1 MNKIGSSSAYY
12 IAIKLA
18 SQLSVCA
25 IVWQSYDN
33 CVPKNVT
40 QQIKF
45 QHERSSTTYK
55 KILAQIWRT
64 LKRKISATCCF
75 TTRYAD
81 FGGERGIRT
90 PGTLQYAGFQD
101 RCIRP
106 LCHLSNSLDCI
117 AAALSIVTFRF
128 TFAGAKVV
136 INVGFAKL
144 FIKKFH
150 KKVKKSGSS
159 LYI

>member
-64 LKRKISATCCF
+64 LKRKISVTCCF

-106 LCHLSNSLDCI
+106 LCHLSLQMCGRFSFVCGCKGSL
-117 AAALSIVTFRF
+117 LL
-128 TFAGAKVV
+128 V
-136 INVGFAKL
+136 IHQIFL
-144 FIKKFH
+144 DFI
-150 KKVKKSGSS
+150 
-159 LYI
+159 